1 MKLNEL
7 IQDFIIYASNEEKA
21 VLERMDSVVP
31 LQHFTERDRVV
42 IEGLVRKSLVSKVV
56 QQGVTMVVRNEF

>member
-7 IQDFIIYASNEEKA
+7 IQDFTIYASNEEKS
-21 VLERMDSVVP
+21 VLERMDDVVP
-31 LQHFTERDRVV
+31 LQHFNDRDRVI

-56 QQGVTMVVRNEF
+56 QQGVIMVVRNEF